1 MIIYSKYFKRIFD
14 IFFSLF
20 ILILFLPII
29 IVICIVQVIIYNGK
43 IFYLQYRTG
52 LEEVSFQIIKFKT
65 MKDIYGPSK
74 KLLPDSHRLTKFG
87 KFLRFFSLDE
97 LPNFFNVL
105 LGQMSIVGPRP
116 LPVKYASK
124 MSKHQK
130 KRFSVRPGITGLA
143 QVSGRNNLDWNEK
156 IKLDIIYINRIKLIF
171 DFKIILRSLFVLTG
185 SNENR
190 EISGISIDNYEPNFK
205 KSS

>member
-20 ILILFLPII
+20 ILIIFLPII

-43 IFYLQYRTG
+43 IFYFQYRTG
-52 LEEVSFQIIKFKT
+52 LEEVNFQIIKFKT

-87 KFLRFFSLDE
+87 KFLRFLSLDE
-97 LPNFFNVL
+97 LPNFLNVL

-124 MSKHQK
+124 MSKHQR

-156 IKLDIIYINRIKLIF
+156 IKLDIVYINQINLIF

-185 SNENR
+185 SNENK

>member
-14 IFFSLF
+14 IIFSLF

-43 IFYLQYRTG
+43 IFYFQYRTG

-105 LGQMSIVGPRP
+105 WGQMSIVGPRP

-124 MSKHQK
+124 MSKHQR

-171 DFKIILRSLFVLTG
+171 DFKIILRSLFVFTG
-185 SNENR
+185 SNENK

>member
-1 MIIYSKYFKRIFD
+1 
-14 IFFSLF
+14 
-20 ILILFLPII
+20 
-29 IVICIVQVIIYNGK
+29 VQVIIYNGK
-43 IFYLQYRTG
+43 IFYFQYRTG
-52 LEEVSFQIIKFKT
+52 LEEVNFQIIKFKT

-87 KFLRFFSLDE
+87 KFLRFLSLDE
-97 LPNFFNVL
+97 LPNFLNVL

-116 LPVKYASK
+116 LPVKYARK
-124 MSKHQK
+124 MSKHQR

-156 IKLDIIYINRIKLIF
+156 IKLDIVYINQINLIF

-185 SNENR
+185 SNENK

>member
-1 MIIYSKYFKRIFD
+1 
-14 IFFSLF
+14 
-20 ILILFLPII
+20 
-29 IVICIVQVIIYNGK
+29 VQVIIYNGK
-43 IFYLQYRTG
+43 IFYFQYRTG

-105 LGQMSIVGPRP
+105 WGQMSIVGPRP

-124 MSKHQK
+124 MSKHQR

-185 SNENR
+185 SNENK

>member
-14 IFFSLF
+14 IIFSLF
-20 ILILFLPII
+20 ILIIFLPII

-43 IFYLQYRTG
+43 IFYFQYRTG

-65 MKDIYGPSK
+65 MKEIYGPSK

-124 MSKHQK
+124 MSKHQR

-156 IKLDIIYINRIKLIF
+156 IKLDIIHINRIKLIF
-171 DFKIILRSLFVLTG
+171 DFKIILRSLFVFTG
-185 SNENR
+185 SNENK
-190 EISGISIDNYEPNFK
+190 EIYGISIDDYEPNFK

>member
-1 MIIYSKYFKRIFD
+1 MFD

-20 ILILFLPII
+20 ILIIFLPII

-43 IFYLQYRTG
+43 IFYFQYRTG

-105 LGQMSIVGPRP
+105 WGQMSIVGPRP

-124 MSKHQK
+124 MSKHQR

-156 IKLDIIYINRIKLIF
+156 IKLDIVYINQINLIF

-185 SNENR
+185 SNENK

>member
-14 IFFSLF
+14 IIFSLF

-43 IFYLQYRTG
+43 IFYFQYRTG

-116 LPVKYASK
+116 LPVKYARK

-143 QVSGRNNLDWNEK
+143 QVSGRNNLDWDEK
-156 IKLDIIYINRIKLIF
+156 IKLDIVYINRINLIF
-171 DFKIILRSLFVLTG
+171 DFKIILRSLFVFTG
-185 SNENR
+185 SNENK

>member
-14 IFFSLF
+14 IIFSLF

-43 IFYLQYRTG
+43 IFYFQYRTG

-105 LGQMSIVGPRP
+105 WGQMSIVGPRP

-124 MSKHQK
+124 MSKHQR

-185 SNENR
+185 SNENK